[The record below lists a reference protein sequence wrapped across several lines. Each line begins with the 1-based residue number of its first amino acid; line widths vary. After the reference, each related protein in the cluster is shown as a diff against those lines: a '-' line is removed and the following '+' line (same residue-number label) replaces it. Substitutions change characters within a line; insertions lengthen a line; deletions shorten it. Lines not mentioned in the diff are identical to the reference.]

1 MQRSAPSWLGNFIE
15 EVAPKLQ
22 TGKVSTFLPELAAA
36 GSGDF
41 GVALYLGEDNHFSY
55 GSEHKFTI
63 QSVIK
68 VITLLIAIGEHG
80 LATTVSRV
88 GCDRSFGAYNDISNY
103 DQVRART
110 ANPFVNAGALVTLDM
125 LSASGSEGLVDKVLA
140 CARNLTGNPN
150 LQVSMSVARSEYDLS
165 LRNRLILDHL
175 ASHRAI
181 SHTVDDLL
189 WAYCQI
195 CSIEVDVVDLAH
207 LAFVLSRNAGI
218 DSDVLKVASEDIGAV
233 RRLLLAVGM
242 YEASSEYAFRVGV
255 PSKGGVSGSMI
266 GVLPGMGGVGIYGP
280 ALDHMGNSVGGI
292 EMMKLLA
299 QHFKVI

>member
-1 MQRSAPSWLGNFIE
+1 MQRSAPIWLRNYIDE
-15 EVAPKLQ
+15 IAPKLH
-22 TGKVSTFLPELAAA
+22 TGEVSTYLPELAAA

-41 GVALYLGEDNHFSY
+41 GVALYLGEGDQVSC
-55 GSEHKFTI
+55 GSEHRFTI

-68 VITLLIAIGEHG
+68 VITLLLAIGEHG
-80 LATTVSRV
+80 LDATFSRV
-88 GCDRSFGAYNDISNY
+88 GCDQAYGAYDDVSNY
-103 DQVRART
+103 DRAKSRT

-125 LSASGSEGLVDKVLA
+125 LSGTGSEGLVDQVLA
-140 CARNLTGNPN
+140 CTRYLTGNPN
-150 LQVSMSVARSEYDLS
+150 LQVNMSVAKSEYDLS
-165 LRNRLILDHL
+165 LRNRSIAYHL
-175 ASHRAI
+175 ASHQSM

-195 CSIEVDVVDLAH
+195 CSIEVDVLDLAH
-207 LAFVLSRNAGI
+207 FASVLSRDTGI
-218 DSDVLKVASEDIGAV
+218 ASEVLEVASEDLGAV

-266 GVLPGMGGVGIYGP
+266 GVLPGIGGVGLYGP
-280 ALDHMGNSVGGI
+280 ALDRTGNSVGGI

-299 QHFKVI
+299 RHFKVI